1 MTKFGNLVPIKAQ
14 NTKKVLELVMSF
26 LSLPRVFTILMA
38 HHQLEKRNVFLNAYI
53 DPLVKHL
60 MNLKISAETLT
71 YSC

>member
-1 MTKFGNLVPIKAQ
+1 
-14 NTKKVLELVMSF
+14 MSF
-26 LSLPRVFTILMA
+26 LNLPGVFTILMA
-38 HHQLEKRNVFLNAYI
+38 HHQLEKRNVSLNAYV